1 MSVPDVAQEMPRG
14 RPIDGHAADRIGGFD
29 ETLRLLHEFL
39 AARRAAEMEQPA
51 SMLGGRL
58 AGVRIDRHA
67 ADRIADDTFDNGDAA
82 RHCVVAV
89 GMIVMMLV

>member
-1 MSVPDVAQEMPRG
+1 MAQEMPRG
-14 RPIDGHAADRIGGFD
+14 RPVDSHAADRIGGFD
-29 ETLRLLHEFL
+29 EAVRLFHEFF

-51 SMLGGRL
+51 SMLGGWL

-67 ADRIADDTFDNGDAA
+67 ADRIADGTFGNGDAA